1 VKRIKRPSKIYIADF
16 LVLALVVVLFVFSP
30 RSPYRQG
37 PTGIPDKVV
46 TYCYPAIDKDSL
58 LRALQGL
65 EAEKAEMG
73 YYLRVHDIDDEGFH
87 LVALYNDRLQ
97 QEYQKLQKSLR
108 RLSAS
113 RIKSSSLNKRL
124 SSSRRPQRIAAKDR
138 PLVAVRM
145 GNGYWKAGQ
154 FHIGRIRQGK
164 ALCRDMQGRIV
175 SAVFDADTIVSGIRI
190 DKNGVYQGQMDSLL
204 QACGQGIL
212 DEWDGCHKEGFWR
225 NDMLHG
231 LAFDSSP
238 LHPLRIGEWR
248 DGRYLGERMKY
259 TAQRIYG
266 IDISRHQHEKGRRR
280 YSINWRQL
288 RITSLGHRHNTEGRT
303 FPISFIYLK
312 ATEGTT
318 VVNRYFKSDY
328 LQARRQ
334 NIKVGA
340 YHFFSLQTTAAD
352 QARHFLRQAT
362 IRPDDLPPVLDVEP
376 SDAQIKKIGGD
387 DVLMQRIRQFMSI
400 VEQRTGKKPILY
412 VSQMFIRN
420 HMKNAPDIK
429 QNYNVWI
436 ARYSQYRPDVKLAF
450 WQLCP
455 DGLVDG
461 ITGPVDINVFNGY
474 QVQFQDF
481 LRNGFY

>member
-1 VKRIKRPSKIYIADF
+1 MVRGKRIHIADI
-16 LVLALVVVLFVFSP
+16 LVLALVVLLFVFGP
-30 RSPYRQG
+30 RSPYRQR
-37 PTGIPDKVV
+37 PTGIPDKVL
-46 TYCYPAIDKDSL
+46 TYYDPATDKDSL
-58 LRALQGL
+58 LRALQRL

-87 LVALYNDRLQ
+87 LVALYNGRLQ
-97 QEYQKLQKSLR
+97 QEYR
-108 RLSAS
+108 RLQQKAC
-113 RIKSSSLNKRL
+113 RLQQKACRLQQKQRGLVQPARKSPL
-124 SSSRRPQRIAAKDR
+124 RIAAKDR

-145 GNGYWKAGQ
+145 GNGYWKAGH
-154 FHIGRIRQGK
+154 FYIGRIRQGK

-190 DKNGVYQGQMDSLL
+190 DGSGIYQGQMDSLL
-204 QACGQGIL
+204 QACGQGSL

-225 NDMLHG
+225 NDLLNG

-280 YSINWRQL
+280 YSINWHRL

-387 DVLMQRIRQFMSI
+387 EVLMQRIRQFMYI

-455 DGLVDG
+455 DGMVDG